1 MRGIVTKVFA
11 LTFTGSL
18 TYFLIIMQIWQ
29 LIGKG
34 NNLLTGIILTLGY
47 AAVLFAILRFAIA
60 QSLEKRLKDIEAQIS
75 GSFLGGRLNLARGM
89 SDRQDEFSPLV
100 GAINK
105 LISTLDSVFIA
116 IKSSV
121 VRLKPMSQELAQ
133 ASMGLAQRNQLQF
146 SQSRHIGEELEG
158 LNADSENMMDLSG
171 NIVETTEN
179 CVNLAE
185 QSVQSVN
192 AAGKEVDTLH
202 TSMENAMSD
211 VETLQAA
218 SRDIGEAIAVIKSI
232 SEQTNLLA
240 LNAAIEAARAGEAGR
255 GFAVVADEVRSLS
268 SKTQESSTQIENMVA
283 NIQSASHSVIKVMR
297 NGRSATSELVTSMLE
312 LKHNFDNIHQGNQQI
327 AQRSVEIEKSI
338 TSQVKHTQ
346 NVTKTNQEMTQLNEE
361 ILNFSKMHG
370 LSEKDLVNLG
380 DCVLKTFENIQL
392 TQTEFDTS
400 IRIKKPEEMEQHQNG
415 SHTND
420 VELF

>member
-1 MRGIVTKVFA
+1 
-11 LTFTGSL
+11 
-18 TYFLIIMQIWQ
+18 
-29 LIGKG
+29 
-34 NNLLTGIILTLGY
+34 
-47 AAVLFAILRFAIA
+47 
-60 QSLEKRLKDIEAQIS
+60 
-75 GSFLGGRLNLARGM
+75 
-89 SDRQDEFSPLV
+89 
-100 GAINK
+100 
-105 LISTLDSVFIA
+105 
-116 IKSSV
+116 
-121 VRLKPMSQELAQ
+121 
-133 ASMGLAQRNQLQF
+133 MGLAQRNQLQF

-240 LNAAIEAARAGEAGR
+240 LNAAIETARAGEAGR

-283 NIQSASHSVIKVMR
+283 NIQSVSHSVI
-297 NGRSATSELVTSMLE
+297 
-312 LKHNFDNIHQGNQQI
+312 
-327 AQRSVEIEKSI
+327 
-338 TSQVKHTQ
+338 
-346 NVTKTNQEMTQLNEE
+346 
-361 ILNFSKMHG
+361 
-370 LSEKDLVNLG
+370 
-380 DCVLKTFENIQL
+380 
-392 TQTEFDTS
+392 
-400 IRIKKPEEMEQHQNG
+400 
-415 SHTND
+415 
-420 VELF
+420 